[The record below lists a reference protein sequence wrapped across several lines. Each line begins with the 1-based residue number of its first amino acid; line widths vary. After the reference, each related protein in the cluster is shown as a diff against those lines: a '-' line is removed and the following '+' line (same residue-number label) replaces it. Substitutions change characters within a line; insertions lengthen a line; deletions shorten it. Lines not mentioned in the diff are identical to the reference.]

1 MNVVVIGGTGTIG
14 MAVVARLQ
22 RGHDVTIASRHTPH
36 ARVDITDPD
45 SIRALFESIPQPDA
59 VVCAA
64 GAVVFKPFDELRDE
78 DYAFGAAN
86 KLMGQANI
94 VRMGHRYLSEG
105 GSFTL
110 TSGKLGRQP
119 TSGTCSIA
127 LINSGIEGFV
137 RAAAVE
143 LPRGIRVNAVSPE
156 WTKESLALYGMDP
169 SFGVPVATVAEAYVL
184 AIEGSMTGTVIDVG
198 WRYDAEHDYVAADEL
213 PVLAAVL
220 S

>member
-1 MNVVVIGGTGTIG
+1 VNVVVIGGTGTIG
-14 MAVVARLQ
+14 TAVVARL
-22 RGHDVTIASRHTPH
+22 RGTHDVTVATRHTTG
-36 ARVDITDPD
+36 ARVDITDPE
-45 SIRALFESIPQPDA
+45 SIRALFEAIPQLDA
-59 VVCAA
+59 VVCTA

-78 DYAFGAAN
+78 DYAFGAEN
-86 KLMGQANI
+86 KLVGQANV
-94 VRMGHRYLSEG
+94 VRIGHRYLSDA
-105 GSFTL
+105 GSITL
-110 TSGKLGRQP
+110 TSGKLGRRP

-169 SFGVPVATVAEAYVL
+169 SFGVPVATVADAYVM
-184 AIEGSMTGTVIDVG
+184 AIEAWMTGTVVDAG
-198 WRYDAEHDYVAADEL
+198 WRYDAERDYFAADEL
-213 PVLAAVL
+213 PAAALV